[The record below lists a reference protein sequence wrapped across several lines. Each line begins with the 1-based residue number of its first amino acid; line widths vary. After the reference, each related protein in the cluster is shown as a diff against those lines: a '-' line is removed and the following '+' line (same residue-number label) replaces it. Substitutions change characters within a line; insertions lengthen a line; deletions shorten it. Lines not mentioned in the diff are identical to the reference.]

1 MMHLTER
8 MYGLLLQG
16 LLPSEEARALA
27 CHLEEEC
34 AICEEFLASRPSA
47 DAVDG
52 LVDEGLG
59 ALVPARE
66 RGHDPDFARI
76 ERSLRGRT
84 QASRGTSRRFAP
96 AALAAAALAAG
107 LAALV
112 VPRGD
117 AERAAWDGVKGSA
130 TRAIP
135 VRLKFLVVTP
145 TPGGPPALEKGVSG
159 QPVQAGASLHFE
171 MESGRA
177 AQAAL
182 LRVPARGGPELFW
195 SGRVS
200 PGRSEITVG
209 GRPAGYALADLAG
222 AQRFVLVASEEQ
234 LEPERLARAAA
245 ALAPPARIAADL
257 PGLEGLSLDVVEV
270 EVR

>member
-1 MMHLTER
+1 VMHLTER
-8 MYGLLLQG
+8 MYRLLLQG

-59 ALVPARE
+59 ALVPAGE
-66 RGHDPDFARI
+66 RGSDLDFARI
-76 ERSLRGRT
+76 ERRLRERAPAPRG
-84 QASRGTSRRFAP
+84 ASRRLAP
-96 AALAAAALAAG
+96 AALAAAVLAAG

-112 VPRGD
+112 VPRGG
-117 AERAAWDGVKGSA
+117 AERAAWDGVKGPA
-130 TRAIP
+130 PRALP
-135 VRLKFLVVTP
+135 VRLRFLVVTP
-145 TPGGPPALEKGVSG
+145 APGGPPALEKGVSG
-159 QPVQAGASLHFE
+159 QPVQAGASLEFE
-171 MESGRA
+171 VESGRA

-182 LRVPARGGPELFW
+182 LRVPTRGGPELFW
-195 SGRVS
+195 SGRVL
-200 PGRSEITVG
+200 PGGSQITVG
-209 GRPAGYALADLAG
+209 GRPAAYPLADLAG
-222 AQRFVLVASEEQ
+222 VQRFILVASEER